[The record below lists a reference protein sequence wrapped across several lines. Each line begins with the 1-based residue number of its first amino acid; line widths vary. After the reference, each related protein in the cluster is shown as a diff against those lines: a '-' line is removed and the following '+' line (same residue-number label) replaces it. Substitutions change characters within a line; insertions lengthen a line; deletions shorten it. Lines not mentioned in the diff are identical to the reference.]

1 VDMAAWKRQH
11 RASRAAGQQ
20 EWTEMAMATATA
32 TTTGQELKM
41 GREGTRGDR
50 TG

>member
-32 TTTGQELKM
+32 TTTGQQGAKD
-41 GREGTRGDR
+41 GTRGDER
-50 TG
+50 G